1 MMTFSSTTRLYVC
14 LTPADMRKSINGLS
28 AMARNEVG
36 EDPLSG
42 HLFIFRNRAGN
53 RLKVLYWDR
62 NGYAVWYKRIER
74 GRFSFPS
81 AGSGKLTITD
91 AQFQLLVGGVSLENL
106 WRSHKN

>member
-1 MMTFSSTTRLYVC
+1 MMNFSSSIRLYIC
-14 LTPADMRKSINGLS
+14 LAPADMRKSINGLS

-74 GRFSFPS
+74 GRFSFPA
-81 AGSGKLTITD
+81 AGSGKLTITE

-106 WRSHKN
+106 WKSHKN